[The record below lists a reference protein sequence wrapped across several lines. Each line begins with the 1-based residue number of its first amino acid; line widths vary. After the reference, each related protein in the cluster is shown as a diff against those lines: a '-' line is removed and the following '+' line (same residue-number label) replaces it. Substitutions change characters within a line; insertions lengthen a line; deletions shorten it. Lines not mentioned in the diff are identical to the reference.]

1 MIVVKTVYVKR
12 LPPKNA
18 MVHLQDAI
26 SSCSPEEIR
35 KPHPSPDLHYFE
47 MYWYSPAVGG
57 VQKNV
62 LRLLYPTYRMAV
74 EEHDKM
80 FDRLFGNTKDWVDD
94 YYTPQFK
101 EIEKEILISREN
113 RRILEMWKAKYDKG
127 LRNV

>member
-80 FDRLFGNTKDWVDD
+80 FNRLFGNTKDWVDD

>member
-26 SSCSPEEIR
+26 SSCSPEEIK

-101 EIEKEILISREN
+101 EIQKEILISREN
-113 RRILEMWKAKYDKG
+113 RRILEAWKAKYDKG
-127 LRNV
+127 LRQ